1 LQGIRA
7 AFLQAVDR
15 RLRERLHHP
24 VRVPAVG
31 FSEPRLCAAA
41 ATAGRQQLDSGH
53 GDARARDGV
62 AAGEADGRA
71 GARVVRAANVPVR
84 DAVDAHR
91 GGLVGAPAAEAV
103 VLVDDDA
110 VPDVLHPHAGELD
123 ARHGAGAA
131 LPRLDP
137 EAVVGVDDPRVPDR
151 DVGHAGARVV
161 DAQAAD
167 AARERG
173 RGCRVSWQPGM
184 LEVDAATAGQRRT
197 STTGCCYL
205 MPWPWP
211 HVTFSMWTSEQP
223 APMETQ
229 SSPAVTDRS
238 SSEVGSMATT

>member
-1 LQGIRA
+1 MQRIRA

-15 RLRERLHHP
+15 RLRERLHDP
-24 VRVPAVG
+24 VRVPAEG
-31 FSEPRLCAAA
+31 FRETRPCAAA
-41 ATAGRQQLDSGH
+41 AGRQQLDAGH

-71 GARVVRAANVPVR
+71 GARVVRAADVPVG

-123 ARHGAGAA
+123 GRHGAGAA

-151 DVGHAGARVV
+151 HVGHAGARVV
-161 DAQAAD
+161 HAKAAD
-167 AARERG
+167 AYAVAVAA
-173 RGCRVSWQPGM
+173 CYV
-184 LEVDAATAGQRRT
+184 LDVDVGAAGADGDAVVPCGDRQIELR
-197 STTGCCYL
+197 
-205 MPWPWP
+205 
-211 HVTFSMWTSEQP
+211 
-223 APMETQ
+223 AP
-229 SSPAVTDRS
+229 RS
-238 SSEVGSMATT
+238 SVDGSC

>member
-1 LQGIRA
+1 MQRIRA

-15 RLRERLHHP
+15 RLRERLHDP
-24 VRVPAVG
+24 VRVPAEG
-31 FSEPRLCAAA
+31 FREPRGAAA
-41 ATAGRQQLDSGH
+41 AGRQQLDAGH
-53 GDARARDGV
+53 GDARARDRV

-71 GARVVRAANVPVR
+71 AARVVGAADVPVR

-123 ARHGAGAA
+123 GRHGAGAA

-161 DAQAAD
+161 HAQAAD
-167 AARERG
+167 AAREKG
-173 RGCRVSWQPGM
+173 VAASAAT
-184 LEVDAATAGQRRT
+184 LEVDAAAAAPAKEHRRQAAATYLIGGQT
-197 STTGCCYL
+197 SGPARPGTGPSKHGPFRHDPFKHENINGPKL
-205 MPWPWP
+205 I
-211 HVTFSMWTSEQP
+211 
-223 APMETQ
+223 
-229 SSPAVTDRS
+229 
-238 SSEVGSMATT
+238 